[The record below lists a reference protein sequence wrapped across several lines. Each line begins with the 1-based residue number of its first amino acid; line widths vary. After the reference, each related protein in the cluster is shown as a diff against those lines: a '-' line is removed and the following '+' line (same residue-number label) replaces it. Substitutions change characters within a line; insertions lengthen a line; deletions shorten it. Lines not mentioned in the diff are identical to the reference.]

1 MSERRP
7 SRRPPPPADTVVPA
21 RPPPSTDAVVPA
33 RPSRPPPRPSRPP
46 PPPQVAARPSRPPPQ
61 RPSKAPPPPQQQQ
74 QQRPSKAPPPPQQV
88 VARPSKPPPPPA
100 APASPPVEARR
111 VHLPLESHAAGVD
124 PYGEP
129 EFPDDTS
136 SAHAVL
142 MNVVLVRAPD
152 AARATL
158 ADAGTL
164 LLRKGE
170 TVLVEADRGSVLAV
184 VAFPSRRQLVEA
196 RMIPRVLRRSDE
208 GDLKAETRARLKEAE
223 AVRATAGILRALD
236 LPAKVLRVEISR
248 TGQRVV
254 VHLSSEDR
262 IELRELGRQLN
273 QALRSRVEIRHV
285 GSRDAAKAIGGV
297 GPCGLQL
304 CCNTFLAEFAPVSIR
319 HAKEQ
324 GLALKPERVSG
335 VCGRLM
341 CCLVY
346 EDAFY
351 RSQRSL
357 FPKPGKRVLTPK
369 GEGRVRDV
377 DVLARTVRV
386 SLNEGGVET
395 FPVDALLPAAPP
407 PAGAP
412 NSAP

>member
-1 MSERRP
+1 
-7 SRRPPPPADTVVPA
+7 
-21 RPPPSTDAVVPA
+21 
-33 RPSRPPPRPSRPP
+33 
-46 PPPQVAARPSRPPPQ
+46 
-61 RPSKAPPPPQQQQ
+61 
-74 QQRPSKAPPPPQQV
+74 
-88 VARPSKPPPPPA
+88 
-100 APASPPVEARR
+100 

-129 EFPDDTS
+129 DFPDDT
-136 SAHAVL
+136 AGANAVL
-142 MNVVLVRAPD
+142 MNVVLLRVAD
-152 AARATL
+152 AARATI

-164 LLRKGE
+164 MLRKGE
-170 TVLVEADRGSVLAV
+170 TVLVEAERGTTMAV
-184 VAFPSRRQLVEA
+184 VAFPSRRQLVET
-196 RMIPRVLRRSDE
+196 RMVPRVLRRSDE
-208 GDLKAETRARLKEAE
+208 GDLKAETRSRLKEAE
-223 AVRATAGILRALD
+223 AVRVTADILRTLG
-236 LPAKVLRVEISR
+236 LPAKVLRAEISR

-285 GSRDAAKAIGGV
+285 GARDAAKAVGGV

-386 SLNEGGVET
+386 ALADGGVET
-395 FPVDALLPAAPP
+395 FPVDALLPAAPIA
-407 PAGAP
+407 PATPTGAP
-412 NSAP
+412 

>member
-7 SRRPPPPADTVVPA
+7 SRRPPPPPQGADAT
-21 RPPPSTDAVVPA
+21 RPPA
-33 RPSRPPPRPSRPP
+33 RPSKPPPRPSKLPP
-46 PPPQVAARPSRPPPQ
+46 PLAVA
-61 RPSKAPPPPQQQQ
+61 RPSKAPPPPPGA
-74 QQRPSKAPPPPQQV
+74 RPSKAPPPPL
-88 VARPSKPPPPPA
+88 ARPSKLPPPPL
-100 APASPPVEARR
+100 PPVEPRR
-111 VHLPLESHAAGVD
+111 VHLPLESFAADVD

-129 EFPDDTS
+129 EFPDDAS
-136 SAHAVL
+136 SASAVL
-142 MNVVLVRAPD
+142 MNVALVRVAD

-164 LLRKGE
+164 LLRKGD
-170 TVLVEADRGSVLAV
+170 TVLVEADRGVTMAV
-184 VAFPSRRQLVEA
+184 VAFPSRRQLVES
-196 RMIPRVLRRSDE
+196 RMVPRIVRRSDE
-208 GDLKAETRARLKEAE
+208 GDLKAEARARLKEAE
-223 AVRATAGILRALD
+223 AVRTTSALLHSLN

-285 GSRDAAKAIGGV
+285 GARDAAKAIGGV

-304 CCNTFLAEFAPVSIR
+304 CCNTFLSDFAPVSIR

-386 SLNEGGVET
+386 ALTDAGVET

-407 PAGAP
+407 AAGSP
-412 NSAP
+412 SVPP

>member
-1 MSERRP
+1 M
-7 SRRPPPPADTVVPA
+7 
-21 RPPPSTDAVVPA
+21 
-33 RPSRPPPRPSRPP
+33 
-46 PPPQVAARPSRPPPQ
+46 
-61 RPSKAPPPPQQQQ
+61 
-74 QQRPSKAPPPPQQV
+74 
-88 VARPSKPPPPPA
+88 
-100 APASPPVEARR
+100 VESRR

-129 EFPDDTS
+129 DFPDDA
-136 SAHAVL
+136 SAPGAVL
-142 MNVVLVRAPD
+142 MNIALVRIADAP
-152 AARATL
+152 RATL

-164 LLRKGE
+164 LLRKGD
-170 TVLVEADRGSVLAV
+170 TVLVEAERGVTMAI
-184 VAFPSRRQLVEA
+184 VAFPSRRQLVES
-196 RMIPRVLRRSDE
+196 RMVPRILRRSDE
-208 GDLKAETRARLKEAE
+208 GDLKAEARARLKEAE
-223 AVRATAGILRALD
+223 AVRTTMGILRTLS

-248 TGQRVV
+248 TGQRAV

-273 QALRSRVEIRHV
+273 IALRSRVEIRHV
-285 GSRDAAKAIGGV
+285 GARDAAKAIGGV

-304 CCNTFLAEFAPVSIR
+304 CCNTFLSDFAPVSIR

-386 SLNEGGVET
+386 ALTDGGMET
-395 FPVDALLPAAPP
+395 FPVDELLPAPPVAGP
-407 PAGAP
+407 PASSP
-412 NSAP
+412 

>member
-7 SRRPPPPADTVVPA
+7 SRRPPPPPA
-21 RPPPSTDAVVPA
+21 AVAP
-33 RPSRPPPRPSRPP
+33 
-46 PPPQVAARPSRPPPQ
+46 RPSRPPPQ
-61 RPSKAPPPPQQQQ
+61 RPSKAPPPPVVARPSKVPPPPAL
-74 QQRPSKAPPPPQQV
+74 RPSKAPPPPTARPSKV
-88 VARPSKPPPPPA
+88 PPPPVARPSKLPPPPA
-100 APASPPVEARR
+100 PAPVEPRR
-111 VHLPLESHAAGVD
+111 VHLPLESFAASVD

-129 EFPDDTS
+129 DFPDDAST
-136 SAHAVL
+136 AHAVL
-142 MNVVLVRAPD
+142 MNVALVRVAD

-164 LLRKGE
+164 LLRKGD
-170 TVLVEADRGSVLAV
+170 TVLVEADRGVTMAV
-184 VAFPSRRQLVEA
+184 VASPSRRQLVES
-196 RMIPRVLRRSDE
+196 RMVPRIVRRSDE
-208 GDLKAETRARLKEAE
+208 GDLKAEARARLKEAE
-223 AVRATAGILRALD
+223 AVRTTTALLRTLD

-285 GSRDAAKAIGGV
+285 GARDAAKAIGGV

-304 CCNTFLAEFAPVSIR
+304 CCNTFLADFAPVSIR

-386 SLNEGGVET
+386 ALTDAGVET

-407 PAGAP
+407 AGGPPAGP
-412 NSAP
+412 P

>member
-7 SRRPPPPADTVVPA
+7 PPPPGA
-21 RPPPSTDAVVPA
+21 PPPA
-33 RPSRPPPRPSRPP
+33 RPSKQPPPIVARPSKPPPRPSKPP
-46 PPPQVAARPSRPPPQ
+46 PP
-61 RPSKAPPPPQQQQ
+61 RPSKPPPP
-74 QQRPSKAPPPPQQV
+74 V
-88 VARPSKPPPPPA
+88 VARPSKPPPPRPSKPPPI
-100 APASPPVEARR
+100 APEPRR
-111 VHLPLESHAAGVD
+111 VHLPLESFAAEVD

-129 EFPDDTS
+129 EFPDET
-136 SAHAVL
+136 AAPHAVL
-142 MNVVLVRAPD
+142 MNTVLVRVPEAP
-152 AARATL
+152 RATL
-158 ADAGTL
+158 ADAGAL

-170 TVLVEADRGSVLAV
+170 AVLVEAERGVVLAV

-196 RMIPRVLRRSDE
+196 RALPRVVRRSDE

-223 AVRATAGILRALD
+223 AVRTAAAIVRALG
-236 LPAKVLRVEISR
+236 LPAKVLRAEVSR
-248 TGQRVV
+248 AGQRVV

-285 GSRDAAKAIGGV
+285 GSRDAAKAVGGV

-304 CCNTFLAEFAPVSIR
+304 CCNTFLADFAPVSIR

-357 FPKPGKRVLTPK
+357 FPKPGTRVLTPK

-377 DVLARTVRV
+377 DVLARSVRV
-386 SLNEGGVET
+386 ALTDGGCET
-395 FPVDALLPAAPP
+395 FPVDDLMPAAPVVNP
-407 PAGAP
+407 PP
-412 NSAP
+412 KPQTP